1 MYVKSKALWFAL
13 LSALLL
19 ALLALT
25 AGPGQAVPKK
35 TADQCGTDHVYCLG
49 KCGDKVAACKKNG
62 ESGCE
67 ALRIL
72 CKDNCDTANKDCL
85 KDAKTAPK
93 VPKTK
98 VLPKDL
104 PELQPV
110 EPKMAPKVQP
120 EGGVQ
125 Q

>member
-1 MYVKSKALWFAL
+1 MCAKSKALSLVSLPAL
-13 LSALLL
+13 LSLLV
-19 ALLALT
+19 LT
-25 AGPGQAVPKK
+25 TGQGQAVPKK
-35 TADQCGTDHVYCLG
+35 TADQCGTDHVYCLSN
-49 KCGDKVAACKKNG
+49 CGDKVAACKKNE

-67 ALRIL
+67 ARRII
-72 CKDNCDTANKDCL
+72 CKDNCDTAKKDCL

-93 VPKTK
+93 GPKTK

-110 EPKMAPKVQP
+110 EPKMEPKVQP

-125 Q
+125 QQ